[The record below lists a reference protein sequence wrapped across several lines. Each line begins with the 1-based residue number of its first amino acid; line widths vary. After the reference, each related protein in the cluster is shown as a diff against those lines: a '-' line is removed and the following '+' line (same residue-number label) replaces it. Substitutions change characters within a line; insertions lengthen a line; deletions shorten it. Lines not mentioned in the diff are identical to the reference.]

1 MRRRRD
7 RTFSIEL
14 DQARVSIDDDF
25 FVVFQLTNEIIE
37 KADAKIDDVKGSL
50 AEIGCKGNER
60 DSMLAPECHP
70 IDSTHQ
76 TRSEFH

>member
-1 MRRRRD
+1 MRVRD
-7 RTFSIEL
+7 STFSIEL

-37 KADAKIDDVKGSL
+37 KADAKIDDIKGSL
-50 AEIGCKGNER
+50 AEIGWKENER
-60 DSMLAPECHP
+60 DSILSQNRQVFDPA
-70 IDSTHQ
+70 HQ